1 MKERQELFSIGE
13 IARAVGVTRRMILN
27 YEEHGL
33 IRPDIKKGDAGN
45 RYYTIDTFTKIRNI
59 RILQDLGLSLDEIQ
73 GYYDDSIDLLSMIRR
88 LEKLRDQLNLNI
100 EKLYERT
107 SAVPP
112 QVRKL
117 RLPGQL
123 VYRRTYCSDS
133 IKEKT
138 ILLRNT
144 ALEAMRAYGTD
155 ITRRMYFIEY
165 SISNPMEAAFC
176 IAIPPESEGEFVT
189 LLPPTDVLSIYHHGA
204 YEELPAVG
212 RRLLEYAAEH
222 QFSPC
227 GTLRHIYLEGPP
239 QHKDPSQFITQV
251 VLPIEDA
258 DANYSS
264 GDA

>member
-1 MKERQELFSIGE
+1 MTQRQELFSIGE
-13 IARAVGVTRRMILN
+13 ITRAAGVTRRMILN

-117 RLPGQL
+117 QLPDQL
-123 VYRRTYCSDS
+123 VYRKCYCSDS
-133 IKEKT
+133 IAEKT
-138 ILLRNT
+138 VLLRNT

-155 ITRRMYFIEY
+155 TTRRMYFIEY
-165 SISNPMEAAFC
+165 PISAPLEAAFC
-176 IAIPPESEGEFVT
+176 IAVPPGSEGELVT
-189 LLPPTDVLSIYHHGA
+189 LLPPTDALSIYHHGA
-204 YEELPAVG
+204 YEDLPAAG
-212 RRLLEYAAEH
+212 QRLLEYAAEH
-222 QFSPC
+222 QFSPR
-227 GTLRHIYLEGPP
+227 GILRHIYLEGPP
-239 QHKDPSQFITQV
+239 QHKDPSRFITQV
-251 VLPIEDA
+251 VLPIK
-258 DANYSS
+258 STF
-264 GDA
+264 

>member
-107 SAVPP
+107 SAVPA

-117 RLPGQL
+117 RLPDQL
-123 VYRRTYCSDS
+123 VYRKCYCSDS
-133 IKEKT
+133 IAEKT
-138 ILLRNT
+138 VLLRNT

-155 ITRRMYFIEY
+155 TTRRMYFIEY
-165 SISNPMEAAFC
+165 PISAPLEAVFC
-176 IAIPPESEGEFVT
+176 VAVPPRKRGRACDAPAANGCPEH
-189 LLPPTDVLSIYHHGA
+189 LSSWRLRGSARRGA
-204 YEELPAVG
+204 AAVRIRCGASVFSTRYSASHLSGGSAPA
-212 RRLLEYAAEH
+212 
-222 QFSPC
+222 
-227 GTLRHIYLEGPP
+227 
-239 QHKDPSQFITQV
+239 
-251 VLPIEDA
+251 
-258 DANYSS
+258 
-264 GDA
+264 

>member
-1 MKERQELFSIGE
+1 M
-13 IARAVGVTRRMILN
+13 
-27 YEEHGL
+27 
-33 IRPDIKKGDAGN
+33 
-45 RYYTIDTFTKIRNI
+45 
-59 RILQDLGLSLDEIQ
+59 
-73 GYYDDSIDLLSMIRR
+73 
-88 LEKLRDQLNLNI
+88 
-100 EKLYERT
+100 
-107 SAVPP
+107 PP

-144 ALEAMRAYGTD
+144 AL
-155 ITRRMYFIEY
+155 
-165 SISNPMEAAFC
+165 EAAFC

-222 QFSPC
+222 QFSPR

-239 QHKDPSQFITQV
+239 QHKEPSQFITQV
-251 VLPIEDA
+251 VLPVEDA
-258 DANYSS
+258 DELLRKF
-264 GDA
+264 G